1 MAGEAFNFSG
11 WRAGVLCRSV
21 DAAERIAERL
31 ALHGVSAARRW
42 PELDAADGALDLLL
56 VDVDQGHD
64 EQLPWAPGAAPMAT
78 IALIRSESPGRLAWA
93 LRQRFDAHLPL
104 AGLAGLY
111 PALVFAAAGL
121 ARRRADAAQAA
132 EAARRGAMR
141 LDLVRAVLAV
151 MARDAVD
158 EATALKRLRAF
169 AMVERITLEDAAA
182 RLLAD
187 AAPTERRA

>member
-1 MAGEAFNFSG
+1 MNGAAFNFSG
-11 WRAGVLCRSV
+11 WRAGVLCRSA
-21 DAAERIAERL
+21 DAAERVGRRL
-31 ALHGVSAARRW
+31 ALLGIAAERRW
-42 PELDAADGALDLLL
+42 PELAEADCALDLLL

-64 EQLPWAPGAAPMAT
+64 EQLPWAPGSAPMAT
-78 IALIRSESPGRLAWA
+78 IALIGSESPGRLAWA

-121 ARRRADAAQAA
+121 ERRRAEAAQAA

-141 LDLVRAVLAV
+141 LEVIRAVLAIR
-151 MARDAVD
+151 ARDGVD

-169 AMVERITLEDAAA
+169 AMAARPFARA
-182 RLLAD
+182 RLL
-187 AAPTERRA
+187 ERRA